1 MEKRTRE
8 KVKPHLMSAEDR
20 KQLVLNFIAAR
31 LSGSL
36 KTDSHFDG
44 YLASYLQSARLA
56 PVSQMTMTGGYV
68 DSSGA
73 RAYFQHLLAI
83 VTGSDASPPGV
94 VQKAIDQLSA
104 IILALRDHIEISK
117 QNYDLLN
124 WEQRLVLIEKRL
136 GTLEENLR
144 QLRQKTRR

>member
-1 MEKRTRE
+1 MEKGTPQ
-8 KVKPHLMSAEDR
+8 KVTPHLMSAEDR

-36 KTDSHFDG
+36 KTDSQFDG
-44 YLASYLQSARLA
+44 YLASYLRSARLP

-68 DSSGA
+68 DSGGA
-73 RAYFQHLLAI
+73 RAYFQHLLTI
-83 VTGSDASPPGV
+83 VTGSDESPPHV
-94 VQKAIDQLSA
+94 VRKAIDQLSA

-124 WEQRLVLIEKRL
+124 WEE
-136 GTLEENLR
+136 
-144 QLRQKTRR
+144 TRGDREAAGYT